1 LLGASQL
8 TVSGNLT
15 INSGKILNVAANG
28 TVKTGGNWSNQ
39 GVFNSGT
46 GTVEFTGNAPSTLS
60 GKTLATIT
68 LAQYTRSTFASGMT
82 VLTGATTSGASG
94 DDGSADVS
102 LPFNFYYAGTAY
114 STVHM
119 CTNGWISLNGSGS
132 NAWGNAY
139 LFNSTAPNVTIAPW
153 FDDLRDDATSSVNYL
168 TEGSSPN
175 RVFTVEWYRVRTY
188 SSSSNPY
195 ARISFQVKLYETS
208 NIIEFHYGIAE
219 TGNHHVSESASI
231 GIEDAISGPYHF
243 VEATTGSMTTAVTNL
258 QSLSNWPTINY
269 RFTPTLTENFYNLTI
284 NKTGTSVSVV
294 NDVIIQGNLM
304 VNPGSNLDVPSS
316 KSINILGTAK

>member
-1 LLGASQL
+1 
-8 TVSGNLT
+8 
-15 INSGKILNVAANG
+15 
-28 TVKTGGNWSNQ
+28 
-39 GVFNSGT
+39 
-46 GTVEFTGNAPSTLS
+46 
-60 GKTLATIT
+60 
-68 LAQYTRSTFASGMT
+68 
-82 VLTGATTSGASG
+82 
-94 DDGSADVS
+94 
-102 LPFNFYYAGTAY
+102 
-114 STVHM
+114 M

-168 TEGSSPN
+168 TEGTSPN

-258 QSLSNWPTINY
+258 QSLSNWPTVNY
-269 RFTPTLTENFYNLTI
+269 RFTPTLMENFYNLTI

-294 NDVIIQGNLM
+294 NDVIVQGNLV

-316 KSINILGTAK
+316 RNINVLGTSGK